1 MIKSLRHP
9 GRIRENGRFSFL
21 LTGASALLLG
31 LTGALSLFPF
41 LHIMAKSIS
50 SYTAVTAGK
59 VLFWPIGLNT
69 DTFSYL
75 FQKTMILRA
84 FLNSV
89 ILTGAGTV
97 ITTVSTVASAYPLS
111 RTGFRGRKFFLGW
124 FIFAMLFNGGM
135 VPNYMMIRA
144 LGLMDSY
151 MAIILPFMII
161 PFNMLVVKTY
171 MEGIPEEIEE
181 SARIDGASQIRT
193 LVSIIVPMASPAIA
207 TVLLLYAV
215 NFWNNYFHAMLYIS
229 TPIKRPLQ
237 YVLYEIVNE
246 ASTLRDQ
253 IGSDEMMNLTSGGVV
268 SASVVVSTVPI
279 LCLYPMLQRYFVGGL
294 TIGSVKG

>member
-1 MIKSLRHP
+1 MTVQHH
-9 GRIRENGRFSFL
+9 GRIRENGRFSSVL
-21 LTGASALLLG
+21 IYSTYLLLG
-31 LTGALSLFPF
+31 FAGALALFPF
-41 LHIMAKSIS
+41 LHILSKSVS

-59 VLFWPIGLNT
+59 VYFWPVGINI
-69 DTFSYL
+69 DSFSYL

-84 FLNSV
+84 FLNSI
-89 ILTGAGTV
+89 ILTGLGTV

-111 RTGFRGRKFFLGW
+111 KPSFRGRKFFLSW

-171 MEGIPEEIEE
+171 IEGIPEEIEE
-181 SARIDGASQIRT
+181 SALIDGASPIRS
-193 LVSIIVPMASPAIA
+193 LLSIIVPMAGPAIA
-207 TVLLLYAV
+207 TVVLLYAV
-215 NFWNNYFHAMLYIS
+215 NFWNNYFHSMLYINTS
-229 TPIKRPLQ
+229 IKRPLQ

-246 ASTLRDQ
+246 ANSLRDK
-253 IGSDEMMNLTSGGVV
+253 IGADEMMNLTSGGVV